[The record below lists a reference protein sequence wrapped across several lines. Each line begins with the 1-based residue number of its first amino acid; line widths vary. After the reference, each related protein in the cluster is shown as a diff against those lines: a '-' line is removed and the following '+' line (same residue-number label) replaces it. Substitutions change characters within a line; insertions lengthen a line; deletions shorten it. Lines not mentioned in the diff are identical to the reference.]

1 MISSVTSA
9 PLLIRAEIPYTFCW
23 GRRTAPHSTSP
34 DSLRPKPMRDA
45 AASRLAQTA
54 SCRGTQCVRSW
65 AAMCGCASGGVAV
78 ILLLLALW
86 AAPAGA
92 ARITNEPSGF
102 NGYTWGAASTEYP
115 SLRLV
120 TDPLIADPLPGVE
133 VYENPGEALTLN
145 RGTFTQGYYRLF
157 KGGPGGLEFRYEGG
171 GNRAKVRQMI
181 EGRSREGS
189 SPARI

>member
-9 PLLIRAEIPYTFCW
+9 PLLIPAEIPYTFCW

-45 AASRLAQTA
+45 AASRLAQA
-54 SCRGTQCVRSW
+54 ESCGGTQWVRSW

-78 ILLLLALW
+78 ALLLLALW

-120 TDPLIADPLPGVE
+120 TAPLIADPMPGAGDGG
-133 VYENPGEALTLN
+133 NPGGTL
-145 RGTFTQGYYRLF
+145 
-157 KGGPGGLEFRYEGG
+157 
-171 GNRAKVRQMI
+171 
-181 EGRSREGS
+181 
-189 SPARI
+189 